1 VKDLLEHGK
10 QSTLLR
16 DDCIF
21 VVGRK
26 AAIPKNRYPLWLYDE

>member
-1 VKDLLEHGK
+1 MKDLLEHAK

-21 VVGRK
+21 AVGRK
-26 AAIPKNRYPLWLYDE
+26 AAIPMNRYPLWLYDE